1 LSARCRA
8 GLSPPAGDGLVSE
21 PDGEASA
28 LAQGGIILPPVGH
41 PMPLFRDVVAAIGI
55 GFERQDWDPG
65 VLRMEAG
72 SSHVGPHSRTVAHGR
87 RATAQ
92 RWPADPTESCSRKG
106 YGVLR
111 YRAQGAAQLVHATRS
126 VSIGTSDAKLG
137 RSMDPQGEPEAP
149 TPEMRPLCDHRIL
162 APPLERV
169 VSE

>member
-1 LSARCRA
+1 MASSVNQTVRLPRWRRA
-8 GLSPPAGDGLVSE
+8 
-21 PDGEASA
+21 AS
-28 LAQGGIILPPVGH
+28 ILPPVGH

-92 RWPADPTESCSRKG
+92 PWPADPTESCSRKG

-126 VSIGTSDAKLG
+126 
-137 RSMDPQGEPEAP
+137 
-149 TPEMRPLCDHRIL
+149 
-162 APPLERV
+162 RV
-169 VSE
+169 VCLPRFSLSVDLDLVL